1 MNTLGGMAEHTA
13 RRRGRHAE
21 GARNDQRLLDAA
33 RDVFASQGTAATV
46 AGIAA
51 RAGLGI
57 GGLYRRY
64 GGKAELLQHLCLL
77 AMQQAISAATEAL
90 ALPDA
95 AAALTSYIHAC
106 VALRTGALAP
116 LAGTIETTPQMWAL
130 SRQGRRLHQAVVDR
144 AHRDGGLRPD
154 VTALDVSWMIEQFA
168 RTAPPA
174 DGSDEDRNVQQRL
187 LAIAIDGLYAT
198 GAHPL
203 PGHPPTTQHYEQRW
217 QSRQRPDNRPA
228 RRGRLQGPAAI

>member
-1 MNTLGGMAEHTA
+1 MNTLGGMAESTA

-46 AGIAA
+46 AAIAA

-57 GGLYRRY
+57 GSLYRRY
-64 GGKAELLQHLCLL
+64 GGKTELLQHLCLL
-77 AMQQAISAATEAL
+77 AMQQAVTAATEAL
-90 ALPDA
+90 AQPDA
-95 AAALTSYIHAC
+95 TAALTGYIRAC

-116 LAGTIETTPQMWAL
+116 LAGTIEATPEMWEL
-130 SRQGRRLHQAVVDR
+130 SRRGRSLHHAIVDR
-144 AHRDGGLRPD
+144 AHHVGRLRPD

-168 RTAPPA
+168 RAAPA
-174 DGSDEDRNVQQRL
+174 AGASGDDRNVKQRL
-187 LAIAIDGLYAT
+187 LAIAIDGLYAPGT
-198 GAHPL
+198 PAL

-217 QSRQRPDNRPA
+217 QFPLAPE
-228 RRGRLQGPAAI
+228 

>member
-1 MNTLGGMAEHTA
+1 MNTLGSMSEHTA

-46 AGIAA
+46 AAIAA
-51 RAGLGI
+51 HAGLGI
-57 GGLYRRY
+57 GSLYRRY
-64 GGKAELLQHLCLL
+64 GGKTELLQHLCLL
-77 AMQQAISAATEAL
+77 AMQQAVNAGGEAL

-95 AAALTSYIHAC
+95 AAALTGYIRAC

-116 LAGTIETTPQMWAL
+116 LAGTIETTPEMWEL
-130 SRQGRRLHQAVVDR
+130 SRQGRRLHQAIVDR
-144 AHRDGGLRPD
+144 AHHDGRLRPD
-154 VTALDVSWMIEQFA
+154 VTALDISWLIEQFA

-174 DGSDEDRNVQQRL
+174 AASDDDRSIQQRL

-198 GAHPL
+198 GAPPL
-203 PGHPPTTQHYEQRW
+203 PGHPPTTRHYEQRW
-217 QSRQRPDNRPA
+217 QFPPA
-228 RRGRLQGPAAI
+228 PE

>member
-1 MNTLGGMAEHTA
+1 MNTLGGMAESTA

-21 GARNDQRLLDAA
+21 GASNDQRLLDAA

-46 AGIAA
+46 AAIAA

-57 GGLYRRY
+57 GSLYRRY
-64 GGKAELLQHLCLL
+64 GGKTELLQHLCLL
-77 AMQQAISAATEAL
+77 AMQQAVTAADEAL

-95 AAALTSYIHAC
+95 DAALTGYIRAC

-116 LAGTIETTPQMWAL
+116 LAGTIEATPQMWEL
-130 SRQGRRLHQAVVDR
+130 SRQGRRLHQAIVDR
-144 AHRDGGLRPD
+144 AHRDGRLRPD
-154 VTALDVSWMIEQFA
+154 VTALDISWLIEQFGRA
-168 RTAPPA
+168 APPA
-174 DGSDEDRNVQQRL
+174 GASGGDHSVQQRL

-198 GAHPL
+198 GASPL

-217 QSRQRPDNRPA
+217 QFPPSPE
-228 RRGRLQGPAAI
+228 

>member
-1 MNTLGGMAEHTA
+1 MAEHTA

-21 GARNDQRLLDAA
+21 GARNDQRLLEAA

-46 AGIAA
+46 AAIAA

-57 GGLYRRY
+57 GSLYRRY
-64 GGKAELLQHLCLL
+64 GGKTELLQHLCLL
-77 AMQQAISAATEAL
+77 AMQQAVTVADEAL
-90 ALPDA
+90 AEPDA
-95 AAALTSYIHAC
+95 ATALTGYIRLC

-116 LAGTIETTPQMWAL
+116 LAGTIETTPEMWAL
-130 SRQGRRLHQAVVDR
+130 SRQGRRLHQAIVDR

-154 VTALDVSWMIEQFA
+154 VTALDISWLIEQFA
-168 RTAPPA
+168 RNAPPA
-174 DGSDEDRNVQQRL
+174 DASDEDRDVQQRL
-187 LAIAIDGLYAT
+187 LAIATDGLYAA

-217 QSRQRPDNRPA
+217 QSPQAPR
-228 RRGRLQGPAAI
+228 